1 MKKLLYIVI
10 CLFFSCNPSIEK
22 PKKPENLIPEDKM
35 VDIMYDVFILN
46 SAKGV
51 NKKMLELNGVLPK
64 DYVFEKYS
72 IDSTQFAESNNY
84 YVYNTKTYESIL
96 DKVAEKIEVKKKEY
110 EAIDKIEEAEKR
122 RKEDSIRAVRSRE
135 KDSLIK
141 FNELRKKN
149 NTPKNN

>member
-1 MKKLLYIVI
+1 MKKLLYIVV

-35 VDIMYDVFILN
+35 VDIMYDIFILN

-51 NKKMLELNGVLPK
+51 NKKMLELNGILPK

-84 YVYNTKTYESIL
+84 YVYDTKTYESIL
-96 DKVAEKIEVKKKEY
+96 NKIAEKIDAKKKEY
-110 EAIDKIEEAEKR
+110 EALDKIEEADKK
-122 RKEDSIRAVRSRE
+122 RKEDSIRRVRSKE
-135 KDSLIK
+135 KDSLMK
-141 FNELRKKN
+141 FNELRQKKN
-149 NTPKNN
+149 DPKN

>member
-1 MKKLLYIVI
+1 MKRLLFIIV

-35 VDIMYDVFILN
+35 VDIMYDIFILN

-51 NKKMLELNGVLPK
+51 NKKMLELNGILPK

-96 DKVAEKIEVKKKEY
+96 NRIADKIDAKKKEY
-110 EAIDKIEEAEKR
+110 EALDKIEEAVKK
-122 RKEDSIRAVRSRE
+122 RKEDSIRAIRAKE

-141 FNELRKKN
+141 FNELRQKK
-149 NTPKNN
+149 NTPKK

>member
-10 CLFFSCNPSIEK
+10 CLLFSCNPSIEK

-149 NTPKNN
+149 ITPKNN